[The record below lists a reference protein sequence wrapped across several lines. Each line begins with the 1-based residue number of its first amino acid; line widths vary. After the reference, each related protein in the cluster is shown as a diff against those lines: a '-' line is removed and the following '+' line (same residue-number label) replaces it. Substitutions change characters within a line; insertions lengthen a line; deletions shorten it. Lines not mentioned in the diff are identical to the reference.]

1 MAKAWYDNA
10 APAMEMGGLLGMPDM
25 SLTAEDK
32 KRALIQALM
41 QGGLG
46 MAAASLNGAN
56 TSRAMGAGLLG
67 GADAY
72 GQGLQAPMGRFNQAK
87 EQLDFQGKQ
96 IGNAKNY
103 GELQQQQNL
112 QRILSGVGN
121 VTANPFAMPSM
132 QGDVNGIQAEVG
144 RGPLSPD
151 SPEMQQGAA
160 KAQASLFSNPAFLA
174 KLAANG
180 MKGGDISALGGRF
193 DPQERKAGGVY
204 VDPTDNSSFVVPNY
218 SEGWQ
223 VQNGKKTAVPG
234 QTDFLKGNTS
244 AVEEAKAKYDVMQVP
259 QSDGSNRMMSRA
271 DFLNRQQ
278 AEPQVFNVGS
288 DAEAQALAKVLE
300 KTGAPFSV
308 RVAGSSPSQGA
319 PKLGVSQSPTEQ
331 AVQTANALLSPEAQK
346 IATSEGLKASID
358 RIGKSKDLAKTSVD
372 SALALQQA
380 MDAVKGGAYQGRF
393 ADWKTAGAAVMTAL
407 PGLSELVDPKILG
420 NSQVAAAHL
429 SEQILGKIKTLG
441 ANPSNADREYI
452 TKTVAQLTN
461 DPTAFARL
469 TNYMQSMTMRGI
481 ENHNADASRI
491 HSVKGLDPSLTGTD
505 YTVNAPA
512 QLVEARQ
519 KVITVFKNGTPEQ
532 KKHLR
537 ALGYVE

>member
-1 MAKAWYDNA
+1 MAKNWYDGPVPTA
-10 APAMEMGGLLGMPDM
+10 DLGILGGLP
-25 SLTAEDK
+25 SLALTEEDK
-32 KRALIQALM
+32 KRAFWQAMM
-41 QGGLG
+41 QGGMG
-46 MAAASLNGAN
+46 MAAASLGGAN
-56 TSRAMGAGLLG
+56 TSQALGKGLLG

-72 GQGLQAPMGRFNQAK
+72 GQGLMAPMARFNQAK

-96 IGNAKNY
+96 LGNAKNY
-103 GELQQQQNL
+103 AELQQQQNL
-112 QRILSGVGN
+112 QRLLGGVGN
-121 VTANPFAMPSM
+121 VTANPFQMEANGNGAM
-132 QGDVNGIQAEVG
+132 GI
-144 RGPLSPD
+144 GPLAPD
-151 SPEMQQGAA
+151 SPEMQQGAMR
-160 KAQASLFSNPAFLA
+160 AQASLFNNPAFLA

-180 MKGGDISALGGRF
+180 MKGSDISALGGRF
-193 DPQERKAGGVY
+193 DPQKRDAGAMY
-204 VDPTDNSSFVVPNY
+204 QNPVDGSSFVVPNY

-259 QSDGSNRMMSRA
+259 QSDGSNRMMSRL
-271 DFLNRQQ
+271 DYLNSQQ
-278 AEPQVFNVGS
+278 AEPQVFNVSS

-331 AVQTANALLSPEAQK
+331 AVQTANAMLSPEAQK

-358 RIGKSKDLAKTSVD
+358 RIGKSKDLAKTSID

-380 MDAVKGGAYQGRF
+380 IDSVKGGAYQGRF
-393 ADWKTAGAAVMTAL
+393 ADWQTAGAAVMSAL
-407 PGLSELVDPKILG
+407 PGLNEMIDPKKLA
-420 NSQVAAAHL
+420 NSQTAGAHL

-461 DPTAFARL
+461 DPAAFTRL

-519 KVITVFKNGTPEQ
+519 KVMTVFKNGTPEQ

>member
-1 MAKAWYDNA
+1 VAKNWFDG
-10 APAMEMGGLLGMPDM
+10 PIPTPEIGILGGLP
-25 SLTAEDK
+25 SLQLTEEDK
-32 KRALIQALM
+32 RRAWAQMLM
-41 QGGLG
+41 QGGLAT
-46 MAAASLNGAN
+46 AAASLGGAN
-56 TSRAMGAGLLG
+56 TGRALGTGLLG
-67 GADAY
+67 GAEAY
-72 GQGLQAPMGRFNQAK
+72 GQGLQAPAARMDAYAK
-87 EQLDFQGKQ
+87 QLKMQGDQ
-96 IGNAKNY
+96 IGNAK
-103 GELQQQQNL
+103 GME
-112 QRILSGVGN
+112 
-121 VTANPFAMPSM
+121 
-132 QGDVNGIQAEVG
+132 E
-144 RGPLSPD
+144 
-151 SPEMQQGAA
+151 
-160 KAQASLFSNPAFLA
+160 LA
-174 KLAANG
+174 KLKRDASDYANKNDFLAMLNDPGRAA
-180 MKGGDISALGGRF
+180 MLYGGGPSVQNEQRASQFGANPAMLLSDPRMNLKAL
-193 DPQERKAGGVY
+193 QAG
-204 VDPTDNSSFVVPNY
+204 VDPKQLGAALENTRPFKMDPGAMYQNPVDGSSFVVPNY

-244 AVEEAKAKYDVMQVP
+244 AVEEAKAKYDLTSVP
-259 QSDGSNRMMSRA
+259 QSDGSNRMMSRL
-271 DFLNRQQ
+271 DYLNSQQ
-278 AEPQVFNVGS
+278 AEPQVFNVSS

-308 RVAGSSPSQGA
+308 RVAGSSPIQGA

-331 AVQTANALLSPEAQK
+331 AVQTANAMLSPEAQK

-358 RIGKSKDLAKTSVD
+358 RIGKSKDLAKTSID

-380 MDAVKGGAYQGRF
+380 MDAVKSGAYQGRF
-393 ADWKTAGAAVMTAL
+393 ADWQTAVAAVMSAL
-407 PGLSELVDPKILG
+407 PGLNEMIDPAKLAK
-420 NSQVAAAHL
+420 SQVAAAHL

-461 DPTAFARL
+461 DPAAFTRL
-469 TNYMQSMTMRGI
+469 TNYMQSMIMRGI

-505 YTVNAPA
+505 YRVNAPA

-519 KVITVFKNGTPEQ
+519 KVMTVFKNGTPEQ

>member
-1 MAKAWYDNA
+1 MKFPYDGSFIS
-10 APAMEMGGLLGMPDM
+10 PEMGALGIPSFD
-25 SLTAEDK
+25 LTEADK
-32 KRALIQALM
+32 KRALWQALM
-41 QGGLG
+41 QGGIG
-46 MAAASLNGAN
+46 MAAASLGGAN
-56 TSRAMGAGLLG
+56 TSQALGKGLLG

-72 GQGLQAPMGRFNQAK
+72 GQALSAPLQRMELF
-87 EQLDFQGKQ
+87 GKQ
-96 IGNAKNY
+96 LKLQGDQLSNAKNLA
-103 GELQQQQNL
+103 ELNDRKNMQGLFGSIGKINVNPFDAQQN
-112 QRILSGVGN
+112 IVD
-121 VTANPFAMPSM
+121 A
-132 QGDVNGIQAEVG
+132 GDGYKVDFG
-144 RGPLSPD
+144 RGPMDNLVST
-151 SPEMQQGAA
+151 EQ
-160 KAQASLFSNPAFLA
+160 AQAAQFRNPAFLA
-174 KLAANG
+174 QLMASGVKGSDLTALA
-180 MKGGDISALGGRF
+180 GRF
-193 DPQERKAGGVY
+193 DPQKRDAGAMY
-204 VDPTDNSSFVVPNY
+204 QNPVDGSSFVVPNY

-244 AVEEAKAKYDVMQVP
+244 AVEEAKAKYDLTSVP
-259 QSDGSNRMMSRA
+259 QSDGSNRMMSRL
-271 DFLNRQQ
+271 DYLNSQQ
-278 AEPQVFNVGS
+278 AEPQVFNVSS

-308 RVAGSSPSQGA
+308 RVAGSSPIQGA

-331 AVQTANALLSPEAQK
+331 AVQTANAMLSPEAQK

-358 RIGKSKDLAKTSVD
+358 RIGKSKDLAKTSID

-380 MDAVKGGAYQGRF
+380 MDAVKSGAYQGRF
-393 ADWKTAGAAVMTAL
+393 ADWQTAGAAVMSAL
-407 PGLSELVDPKILG
+407 PGLNEMIDPAKLAK
-420 NSQVAAAHL
+420 SQVAAAHL

-461 DPTAFARL
+461 DPAAFTRL

-505 YTVNAPA
+505 YRVNAPA

-519 KVITVFKNGTPEQ
+519 KVMTVFKNGTPEQ

>member
-1 MAKAWYDNA
+1 
-10 APAMEMGGLLGMPDM
+10 
-25 SLTAEDK
+25 
-32 KRALIQALM
+32 M
-41 QGGLG
+41 QG
-46 MAAASLNGAN
+46 
-56 TSRAMGAGLLG
+56 
-67 GADAY
+67 D
-72 GQGLQAPMGRFNQAK
+72 
-87 EQLDFQGKQ
+87 Q

-103 GELQQQQNL
+103 AELQQQQNL
-112 QRILSGVGN
+112 QRLLGGVGN
-121 VTANPFAMPSM
+121 VTANPFQMEANGNGAM
-132 QGDVNGIQAEVG
+132 GI
-144 RGPLSPD
+144 GPLAPD
-151 SPEMQQGAA
+151 SPEMQQGAMR
-160 KAQASLFSNPAFLA
+160 AQASLFNNPAFLA

-180 MKGGDISALGGRF
+180 MKGSDISALGGRF
-193 DPQERKAGGVY
+193 DPQKRDAGAMY
-204 VDPTDNSSFVVPNY
+204 QNPVDGSSFVVPNY

-244 AVEEAKAKYDVMQVP
+244 AVEEAKAKYDLTSVP
-259 QSDGSNRMMSRA
+259 QSDGSNRMMSRL
-271 DFLNRQQ
+271 DYLNSQQ
-278 AEPQVFNVGS
+278 AEPQVFNVSS

-308 RVAGSSPSQGA
+308 RVAGSSPIQGA

-331 AVQTANALLSPEAQK
+331 AVQTANAMLSPEAQK

-358 RIGKSKDLAKTSVD
+358 RIGKSKDLAKTSID

-380 MDAVKGGAYQGRF
+380 MDAVKSGAYQGRF
-393 ADWKTAGAAVMTAL
+393 ADWQTAGAAVMSAL
-407 PGLSELVDPKILG
+407 PGLNEMIDPAKLAK
-420 NSQVAAAHL
+420 SQVAAAHL

-461 DPTAFARL
+461 DPAAFTRL

-505 YTVNAPA
+505 YRVNAPA

-519 KVITVFKNGTPEQ
+519 KVMTVFKNGTPEQ